1 MDVNAQCLFCRI
13 ARAEIPAD
21 VVLDTDRVVAF
32 RDIDPKAPT
41 HVLVIPKD
49 HHANL
54 AQMST
59 SDPELAGLVLQ
70 AIAEVVK
77 EEGLTQGYRTVFNT
91 GTDGGQSVDHVH
103 AHVLGGRSLTWPP
116 G

>member
-1 MDVNAQCLFCRI
+1 MADCLFCRI
-13 ARAEIPAD
+13 AQGLIPATT
-21 VVLDTDRVVAF
+21 VLDTDRVLAF

-54 AQMST
+54 ADLAAA
-59 SDPELAGLVLQ
+59 DPGLAS
-70 AIAEVVK
+70 EVMVAVATVATQ
-77 EEGLTQGYRTVFNT
+77 EGLSEGGYRTVFNT
-91 GTDGGQSVDHVH
+91 GPDAGQSVDHVH
-103 AHVLGGRSLTWPP
+103 AHVLGGRSLNWPP